1 MKELTLEAVT
11 ESIPKLTAFIDEEL
25 EAHDCGMKAQLQIDV
40 AVDELFS
47 NISFYA
53 YAPGTGEATVQVDV
67 DDDARLASITFI
79 DRGEPFDP
87 LARPDTDVKSR
98 VREGEIGGLGIYL
111 VRKTMDAVEYRRE
124 DGCNILTIRKTI

>member
-79 DRGEPFDP
+79 DRASPSIPSPG
-87 LARPDTDVKSR
+87 R
-98 VREGEIGGLGIYL
+98 
-111 VRKTMDAVEYRRE
+111 
-124 DGCNILTIRKTI
+124 IRT